1 MKIAKSKIVN
11 IYLFLLIFYFFTNY
25 IYQIQVPIIIV
36 LGGIFILCIGFS
48 KLRKEIPNVILRTT
62 KRQRKGYALAL
73 LTKMLEDLKKKYPKK
88 GYYLL
93 VMSDNIPAIR
103 LYQKLGFRS
112 IREVYNTATKER
124 TQYTVMAKGQSNIDQ
139 LMKVQFHGFSDKK

>member
-1 MKIAKSKIVN
+1 MKTQIKEKDGKYDLYIDGNKVSTATAYAFDDVDDFDWI
-11 IYLFLLIFYFFTNY
+11 LLADI
-25 IYQIQVPIIIV
+25 
-36 LGGIFILCIGFS
+36 
-48 KLRKEIPNVILRTT
+48 TT
-62 KRQRKGYALAL
+62 FKKYQRKGYALAL
-73 LTKMLEDLKKKYPKK
+73 LTKILEDLKKKYPKN

-112 IREVYNTATKER
+112 IRELYNTATKER

-139 LMKVQFHGFSDKK
+139 LMKVRFHGFSDKK

>member
-1 MKIAKSKIVN
+1 MKTQIKEKDGKYNLYIDGNKVSTATAYAFDDVDNFDWI
-11 IYLFLLIFYFFTNY
+11 LLADI
-25 IYQIQVPIIIV
+25 
-36 LGGIFILCIGFS
+36 
-48 KLRKEIPNVILRTT
+48 TT
-62 KRQRKGYALAL
+62 FKKYQRKGYALAL
-73 LTKMLEDLKKKYPKK
+73 LTKILEDLKKKYPKK
-88 GYYLL
+88 GCYLL

>member
-1 MKIAKSKIVN
+1 MKTQIKEKDGKYDLYIDGNKVSTATAYAFDDVDDFDWI
-11 IYLFLLIFYFFTNY
+11 LLADI
-25 IYQIQVPIIIV
+25 
-36 LGGIFILCIGFS
+36 
-48 KLRKEIPNVILRTT
+48 TT
-62 KRQRKGYALAL
+62 FKKYQRKGYALAL

-88 GYYLL
+88 GYYPL
-93 VMSDNIPAIR
+93 VMSNNIPAIR

-112 IREVYNTATKER
+112 IRELYNTATKER